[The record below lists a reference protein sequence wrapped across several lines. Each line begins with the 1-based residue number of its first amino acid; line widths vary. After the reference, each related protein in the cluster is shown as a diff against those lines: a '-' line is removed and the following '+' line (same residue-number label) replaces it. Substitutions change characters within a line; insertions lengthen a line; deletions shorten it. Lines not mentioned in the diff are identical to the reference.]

1 MRAICAAVRGSP
13 LFSRPLAAVSFSLSK
28 LWRLMM
34 AVISSTHWSVTVAG
48 SSTTGGLIDGG
59 IGVVP

>member
-1 MRAICAAVRGSP
+1 MRAICAAVRDSP

-34 AVISSTHWSVTVAG
+34 AVISSTHWSETMAG
-48 SSTTGGLIDGG
+48 SSTTGGLIDSG
-59 IGVVP
+59 IGVVL